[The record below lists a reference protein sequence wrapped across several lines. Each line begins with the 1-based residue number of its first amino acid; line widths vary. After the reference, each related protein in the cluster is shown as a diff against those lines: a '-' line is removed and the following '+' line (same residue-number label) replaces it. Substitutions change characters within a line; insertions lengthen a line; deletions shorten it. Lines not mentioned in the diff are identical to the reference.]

1 MDKAVLDV
9 DKIMTQLG
17 YDADKIERARN
28 YVIHGKTEGLQSPL
42 MKDDSKLEKQ

>member
-28 YVIHGKTEGLQSPL
+28 YVIHGKTEDLQPFIT
-42 MKDDSKLEKQ
+42 KDYSELDKQ